1 MPGSLGNDRN
11 HSGADRKRLWR
22 PVASHDVERRA
33 AVEDMHKF
41 VSLHVT
47 FPGTFSGKLTREDG
61 AVAIGCQLRRSTH
74 SIRARRLRRATL
86 THRQFSQLSGQIDD
100 SRHAPSVFPI
110 GLEKTIIALFRS
122 N

>member
-1 MPGSLGNDRN
+1 MWSVGRGVAVIKVTPSDDWNRCQAPWGNDRN

-22 PVASHDVERRA
+22 PIASHDVERRA

-61 AVAIGCQLRRSTH
+61 AVAIGC
-74 SIRARRLRRATL
+74 
-86 THRQFSQLSGQIDD
+86 
-100 SRHAPSVFPI
+100 
-110 GLEKTIIALFRS
+110 
-122 N
+122 

>member
-1 MPGSLGNDRN
+1 MPGSLRNDRN
-11 HSGADRKRLWR
+11 HSGTDRKRLWR

-33 AVEDMHKF
+33 AVEDTHKF

-74 SIRARRLRRATL
+74 SIRAHPLRRATAPHPQFRQSRVHTTPPPL
-86 THRQFSQLSGQIDD
+86 TPHL
-100 SRHAPSVFPI
+100 
-110 GLEKTIIALFRS
+110 
-122 N
+122 